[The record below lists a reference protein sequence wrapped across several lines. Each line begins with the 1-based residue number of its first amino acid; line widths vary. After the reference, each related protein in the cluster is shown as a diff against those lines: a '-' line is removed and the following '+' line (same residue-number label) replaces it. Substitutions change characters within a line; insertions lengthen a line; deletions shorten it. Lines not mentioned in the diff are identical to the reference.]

1 MRAASRYTVY
11 CGHAARDGVTAKLE
25 AYARFRLSFDN
36 LFKNQYAFVDYRK
49 WGRIELWEGG
59 RFSGPPPS
67 RQTAEQCIEVWHNWK
82 LVGKHPSYSAARRQI
97 AEVLSAAPT
106 SLHDLVDYLDL

>member
-1 MRAASRYTVY
+1 MTTKPSR
-11 CGHAARDGVTAKLE
+11 LE

-49 WGRIELWEGG
+49 WGLIELWEGG
-59 RFSGPPPS
+59 RFSGLPPS
-67 RQTAEQCIEVWHNWK
+67 RQTADQCIEVWHNWK

-97 AEVLSAAPT
+97 EELLKTAPT
-106 SLHDLVDYLDL
+106 SLHDLAGYLDL